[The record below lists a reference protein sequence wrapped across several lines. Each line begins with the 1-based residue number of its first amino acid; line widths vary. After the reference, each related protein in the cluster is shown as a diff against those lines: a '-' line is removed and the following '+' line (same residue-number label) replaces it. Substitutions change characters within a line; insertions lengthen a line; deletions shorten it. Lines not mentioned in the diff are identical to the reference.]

1 MTSCTRLPQ
10 IQWIVNGLLQRH
22 RDRPWNRTS
31 AGSLPSGCE
40 AICFPVANTP
50 ASVPLQMQNQ
60 QCPPPLTSQ
69 VTSDGAWVDL
79 SAYKNRLYSP
89 GRGRIIRGVWY
100 LISVL
105 VFESGWFPMMRPK
118 RAILRLFGAKVGRGL
133 VIKPR
138 VWIKYPWRLVV
149 GDHCWIGQGAWIDN
163 LADVRLGS
171 HVCVSQQV
179 YICTGSHDH
188 QSRTF
193 DLIAK
198 PIEVGDGVWLAARAL
213 VLGGIAIGINAVV
226 AAGSVVVK
234 DVPSATIVA
243 GQPARPIGTR
253 QSSPE

>member
-1 MTSCTRLPQ
+1 MSHIEQNVEFT
-10 IQWIVNGLLQRH
+10 
-22 RDRPWNRTS
+22 
-31 AGSLPSGCE
+31 AAA
-40 AICFPVANTP
+40 AIPVQ
-50 ASVPLQMQNQ
+50 SVEVVR
-60 QCPPPLTSQ
+60 S
-69 VTSDGAWVDL
+69 DL
-79 SAYKNRLYSP
+79 SRFENRWYSP
-89 GRGRIIRGVWY
+89 GRGRFVRGVWY
-100 LISVL
+100 FISLL
-105 VFESGWFPMMRPK
+105 VYESGWFPMMGPK

-198 PIEVGDGVWLAARAL
+198 PVEVGDGVWLAARAL